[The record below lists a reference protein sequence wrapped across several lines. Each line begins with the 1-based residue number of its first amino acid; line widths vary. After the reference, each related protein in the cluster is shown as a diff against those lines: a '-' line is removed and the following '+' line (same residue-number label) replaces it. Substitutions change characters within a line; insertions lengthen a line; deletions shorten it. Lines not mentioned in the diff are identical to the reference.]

1 MKSRH
6 ISTIQKKIFIPYIS
20 IILVLII
27 VTSCAYY
34 FLSYNTFL
42 KNFTQNSRQHTKIV
56 SSQITNYINILN
68 EQQVRILNSEAIM
81 QYIFEESKERSFAAE
96 KDFYNNMY
104 SIVGYDFK
112 FFHINILNMTDNSLI
127 TFGQEYLYHPYEI
140 SKSVQENVIDV
151 VFAQNGKKVILP
163 PLPEKSAFLYRGG
176 NGDSTFSICRSFSR
190 HPLTPPR
197 AIIEMQVSLD
207 DTSSLISDTL
217 ASFRGETS
225 SVLLYDSDWNL
236 IFPADL
242 SREMADHYS
251 RLALDS
257 EMIFP
262 NPLTGEKEVVTAY
275 RSSSTGLT
283 TLLVT
288 PTSYIDEN
296 KNFFIRV
303 SLYIALSMILV
314 LTLISYQVA
323 KSISLPITKLRK
335 HIATLELDR
344 ISTETDDTP
353 HSNLNELELLS
364 QAYNQMQIR
373 LKKSLDDIVQ
383 SRTLSIHSQMM
394 ALQAQMDSH
403 FLYNTLTIISI
414 IAEEHDD
421 MQVSEMCLKLTR
433 MLRYITEDLSKQTT
447 LGQEIAHTMDYS
459 DLMAIRFGPEII
471 FHYDVDTS
479 LNAFVIPRLILQP
492 LVENSIKYSRTA
504 EKQLEVWIHV
514 YEEDGYWIA
523 TIRDNGKGFDTEVLN
538 DIWKKAEAL
547 NQKNTYTELSL
558 GGMGIANIYLRMK
571 LFYSDRFVFD
581 ITNESIGSVVK
592 IGGKLHE

>member
-1 MKSRH
+1 MKLRH

-27 VTSCAYY
+27 VTSYAYY

-42 KNFTQNSRQHTKIV
+42 KNFTQNSRQHTQIV
-56 SSQITNYINILN
+56 SSQISNYINTLN

-81 QYIFEESKERSFAAE
+81 QYIFEESKERSFTAE
-96 KDFYNNMY
+96 KAFYDNMY
-104 SIVGYDFK
+104 SILGYDFK
-112 FFHINILNMTDNSLI
+112 FYHINILNITDNSLI

-140 SKSVQENVIDV
+140 SKPVQENVIDV
-151 VFAQNGKKVILP
+151 VLAQNGKKVILP
-163 PLPEKSAFLYRGG
+163 PLPEKSAFLYRTG

-207 DTSSLISDTL
+207 DIASLISDTL
-217 ASFRGETS
+217 ASFRGEIS

-242 SREMADHYS
+242 SREMSDHYS
-251 RLALDS
+251 SLPLDS
-257 EMIFP
+257 QVLFP
-262 NPLTGEKEVVTAY
+262 NPLTGEEEVVTAY
-275 RSSSTGLT
+275 KSSSTGLT

-303 SLYIALSMILV
+303 SLCIALSMILV

-323 KSISLPITKLRK
+323 KSISLPITRLRK
-335 HIATLELDR
+335 HIATLELDQ
-344 ISTETDDTP
+344 ISTVEDDTP
-353 HSNLNELELLS
+353 HSNLNELELLN

-383 SRTLSIHSQMM
+383 FRTLSIHSQMM

-433 MLRYITEDLSKQTT
+433 MLRYITKDLSKQTT

-459 DLMAIRFGPEII
+459 DLMVIRFGPEIM
-471 FHYDVDTS
+471 FHYDVDDS
-479 LNAFVIPRLILQP
+479 LNASVIPRLILQP

-504 EKQLEVWIHV
+504 EKQLEVWIHI
-514 YEEDGYWIA
+514 YKEDGYWIT
-523 TIRDNGKGFDTEVLN
+523 TIRDNGKGFEADVLD
-538 DIWKKAEAL
+538 DIRKKAD
-547 NQKNTYTELSL
+547 YCVPC
-558 GGMGIANIYLRMK
+558 GR
-571 LFYSDRFVFD
+571 
-581 ITNESIGSVVK
+581 
-592 IGGKLHE
+592 